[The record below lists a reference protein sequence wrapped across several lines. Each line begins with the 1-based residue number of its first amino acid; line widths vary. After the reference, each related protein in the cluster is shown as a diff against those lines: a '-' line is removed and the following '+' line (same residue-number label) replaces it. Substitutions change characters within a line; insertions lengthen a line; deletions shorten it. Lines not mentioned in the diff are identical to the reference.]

1 MINRNLPYRFLRGQP
16 LKCPSCQKDHWLSQC
31 DEFKKL
37 SLYNRYQFVRS
48 THLCINCLVPGHFVQ
63 DCPKRS
69 FCRVEGCAKKH
80 STFLHE
86 KQSLPKPSSTD
97 KENRPSDQGP
107 GTSPST
113 TQAKNG
119 YVKSESFQ
127 VSSDSV
133 VGMSIVPVKV
143 NVKGQDKK
151 VLTYAFLD
159 SGSNTSF
166 CTEDLLKK
174 LNAKG
179 ERATLSLTT
188 MGKSNETIE
197 CSLVNLEVSDIG
209 NQNLIELPMVYSRP
223 SLPVSTVAIGTQE
236 DVNRWPHLKGI
247 DVPRI
252 EAEIGL
258 LIDSDVPQAMQPKEL
273 RESKNGGPFA
283 MRTVLGWMLS
293 GPLGRKDTK
302 VPTSN
307 LIDTTANL
315 SKQFEDFCNLEFN
328 DSSYEPKMSMSQND
342 QRALNIMEGTVK
354 LSNGHYEIGLP
365 WKNNPPHLENN
376 RPRAENKLEMLKK
389 GLRKDAILHEKYT
402 DFMADLLQKSYARK
416 VTTEEQLQR
425 EKWYLPHHPVF
436 HPQKPG
442 KVRVVFDCSAKYR
455 GSSLNDQLLQGPDL
469 TNTLVGVL
477 TRFREEQVAF
487 MADVEAM
494 FYQVRVQ
501 PDDCKYLRFL
511 WWPHGDLGKK
521 PEEYQM
527 LVHLFGGA
535 SSPSCAKYAL
545 KRTAEDNKEDFDAV
559 TIATV
564 KRNFYVDDCL
574 KSVPTN
580 PKAVKLVSELRELLS
595 RGGFHLT
602 N

>member
-1 MINRNLPYRFLRGQP
+1 M
-16 LKCPSCQKDHWLSQC
+16 
-31 DEFKKL
+31 
-37 SLYNRYQFVRS
+37 
-48 THLCINCLVPGHFVQ
+48 
-63 DCPKRS
+63 
-69 FCRVEGCAKKH
+69 
-80 STFLHE
+80 
-86 KQSLPKPSSTD
+86 
-97 KENRPSDQGP
+97 
-107 GTSPST
+107 
-113 TQAKNG
+113 
-119 YVKSESFQ
+119 KSESFQ

-258 LIDSDVPQAMQPKEL
+258 LIDSDVPQAMQPTEL

-342 QRALNIMEGTVK
+342 QNALNIMEGTVK

-376 RPRAENKLEMLKK
+376 RPQAENKLEMLKK
-389 GLRKDAILHEKYT
+389 RLRKDAILHEKYT
-402 DFMADLLQKSYARK
+402 DFMADLLQESYARK

-455 GSSLNDQLLQGPDL
+455 GSSLNVQ
-469 TNTLVGVL
+469 
-477 TRFREEQVAF
+477 
-487 MADVEAM
+487 
-494 FYQVRVQ
+494 FY
-501 PDDCKYLRFL
+501 
-511 WWPHGDLGKK
+511 
-521 PEEYQM
+521 
-527 LVHLFGGA
+527 
-535 SSPSCAKYAL
+535 
-545 KRTAEDNKEDFDAV
+545 
-559 TIATV
+559 
-564 KRNFYVDDCL
+564 
-574 KSVPTN
+574 
-580 PKAVKLVSELRELLS
+580 
-595 RGGFHLT
+595 RGRI
-602 N
+602 